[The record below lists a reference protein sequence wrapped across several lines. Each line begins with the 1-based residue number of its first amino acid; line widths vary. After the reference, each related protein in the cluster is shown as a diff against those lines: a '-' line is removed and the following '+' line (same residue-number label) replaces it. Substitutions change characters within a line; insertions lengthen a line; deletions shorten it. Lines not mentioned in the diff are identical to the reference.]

1 MPRKINLALN
11 SCPSKYWRAGSARER
26 NHVSSIIRR
35 GLRVRYTA
43 KGPEILKG
51 INFDVLSDD
60 FMAMIG
66 PSGAGK
72 STLIRCINR
81 LVEPTSG
88 SINLLGKDVI
98 VLKARALREL
108 RRDVGMIFQEFNLIN
123 RMSVMDNVLSGR
135 LGYTGNLRSLFRHFP
150 KKDIDQ
156 ALYFLDRVGLSDHI
170 NKRADELSGGQ
181 RQRVGIARALMQQP
195 NLLLLDEP
203 TSALDPKISREVM
216 ALIRGIAQ
224 ELGVPAVCNIHDVQ
238 LAKEFCNRIIGLQDG
253 IKKFDGET
261 STLRDSDLEDIYA
274 MEVL

>member
-1 MPRKINLALN
+1 MTVLSVRD
-11 SCPSKYWRAGSARER
+11 
-26 NHVSSIIRR
+26 
-35 GLRVRYTA
+35 LRVRYSA

-51 INFDVLSDD
+51 IDFDVQSDD

-72 STLIRCINR
+72 STLIRCVNR

-88 SINLLGKDVI
+88 TINLLGHDVI
-98 VLKARALREL
+98 ALKARDLRVL

-135 LGYTGNLRSLFRHFP
+135 LGYTGNIRSLFRNFP
-150 KKDIDQ
+150 KKDINQ
-156 ALYFLDRVGLSDHI
+156 ALDFLDRVGLSDHI

-195 NLLLLDEP
+195 KLLLLDEP

-216 ALIRGIAQ
+216 TLIRSIAQ
-224 ELGVPAVCNIHDVQ
+224 ELGVPALCNIHDVQ